1 MAPALSRSGPEEP
14 PALQAARHARTVAG
28 EDEAIGDDARRDAFA
43 AFLYGMALGFVG
55 REAPTSDAADPSGP
69 SDDVPLPERVDLLAT
84 TLVRQV
90 IGLGFRDACRAVA
103 AVADSLVATDPDPAV
118 AGLVHG
124 GVAAAGDWTDGDAGA
139 FESRVLQATASD
151 AFASDRALRP
161 RR

>member
-1 MAPALSRSGPEEP
+1 MAPTPSRSGLDEP

-55 REAPTSDAADPSGP
+55 RERPTAEPDDDAP
-69 SDDVPLPERVDLLAT
+69 LNERVDLLAT

-90 IGLGFRDACRAVA
+90 IGLGFRDACRAVE
-103 AVADSLVATDPDPAV
+103 AVADSLVAADPDPAV

>member
-1 MAPALSRSGPEEP
+1 MAPAPSRSGPEEP

-28 EDEAIGDDARRDAFA
+28 EDETIGDDARRDAFA

-55 REAPTSDAADPSGP
+55 REGPTAERAD
-69 SDDVPLPERVDLLAT
+69 DTPLAERVDLLAT

-90 IGLGFRDACRAVA
+90 IGLSFRDACRAVD
-103 AVADSLVATDPDPAV
+103 AVADSLVAADPDPAV

-124 GVAAAGDWTDGDAGA
+124 GVAAAGDWTDGDVGA

-151 AFASDRALRP
+151 LFASERALRP

>member
-1 MAPALSRSGPEEP
+1 MASAPSRSGPEEP
-14 PALQAARHARTVAG
+14 PALQAARRARAVAG

-55 REAPTSDAADPSGP
+55 REGPAAEQA
-69 SDDVPLPERVDLLAT
+69 DDMPLAERVDLLAT

-90 IGLGFRDACRAVA
+90 IGLGFRDACRAVE
-103 AVADSLVATDPDPAV
+103 AVADSLVAADPDPAV
-118 AGLVHG
+118 AGLVHS
-124 GVAAAGDWTDGDAGA
+124 GVAAAGDWADGDAGA